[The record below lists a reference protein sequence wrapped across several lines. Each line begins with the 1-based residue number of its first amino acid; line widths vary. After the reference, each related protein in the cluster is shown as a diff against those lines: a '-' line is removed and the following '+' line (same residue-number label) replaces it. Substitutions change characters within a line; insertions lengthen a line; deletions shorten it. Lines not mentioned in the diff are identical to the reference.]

1 MKTAYSTSKQN
12 KDQPY
17 PQYSTAREALEH
29 FKFAMVLYR
38 HNRLPESYI
47 QHIKNEISR
56 FEQLKDDNKQ
66 RIHQTKAALSKIDSL
81 VETAVK
87 RNLDNKDFTT
97 ALTTTKV
104 DDGVIID
111 KYLIK
116 FDDYEILYNITDLQA
131 NKKVYYNIYL
141 YEIAYLLVL
150 NSIDGLPK
158 SAPQNKELLSQN
170 TQYEQVSNSIK
181 ELRLKL
187 NDKNTEDSEILTT
200 KSLINQ
206 LKDQIQVIK
215 QVVNAQYKHKINA
228 NQA

>member
-1 MKTAYSTSKQN
+1 
-12 KDQPY
+12 
-17 PQYSTAREALEH
+17 
-29 FKFAMVLYR
+29 
-38 HNRLPESYI
+38 
-47 QHIKNEISR
+47 
-56 FEQLKDDNKQ
+56 
-66 RIHQTKAALSKIDSL
+66 
-81 VETAVK
+81 
-87 RNLDNKDFTT
+87 
-97 ALTTTKV
+97 
-104 DDGVIID
+104 
-111 KYLIK
+111 
-116 FDDYEILYNITDLQA
+116 
-131 NKKVYYNIYL
+131 
-141 YEIAYLLVL
+141 VL